1 MKTRVAIALFVICV
15 AADLA
20 LADWSLDWRI
30 VPALLVGWYLA
41 DLASGIVHMVMDY
54 LPCPKGVGLDRLFF
68 YRGARDSDD
77 YAALRREVMARI
89 GPIDRL
95 LFDFKIHHPRPGALG
110 RRSLYQ
116 QVGSTIR
123 FMGLPIAAGFAL
135 LAVAVPVPGFVM
147 AALLAFLL
155 GGVFSQYFHGSL
167 HRLHNPRFIS
177 AMRQAGLLMTPA
189 RHDVHHRSL
198 QQDFSTIN
206 GWSNP
211 LLNVVFRS
219 LRAHGKLADH
229 GLEPS

>member
-1 MKTRVAIALFVICV
+1 MMTRVAIALFVICV
-15 AADLA
+15 AVDLA

-30 VPALLVGWYLA
+30 APALLIGWYLA
-41 DLASGIVHMVMDY
+41 DLASGVVHMVMDY

-68 YRGARDSDD
+68 YRGARDSAD
-77 YAALRREVMARI
+77 YGALRRDVMARI

-123 FMGLPIAAGFAL
+123 FIGLPIAAVAAL
-135 LAVAVPVPGFVM
+135 LAIAVAVPGFVM
-147 AALLAFLL
+147 VALVVFLL
-155 GGVFSQYFHGSL
+155 GGVLSQYFHGSL
-167 HRLHNPRFIS
+167 HRTENPRFI
-177 AMRQAGLLMTPA
+177 AALRHVGLLMTPA

-219 LRAHGKLADH
+219 LRARGRLADH